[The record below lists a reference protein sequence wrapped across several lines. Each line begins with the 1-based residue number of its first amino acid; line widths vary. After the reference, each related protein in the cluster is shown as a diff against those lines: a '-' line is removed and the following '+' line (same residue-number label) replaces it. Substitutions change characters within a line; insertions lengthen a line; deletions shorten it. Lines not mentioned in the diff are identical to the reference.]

1 MTSRISPRRLL
12 ASVVYR
18 RYSEFVDKL
27 NRTPLFV
34 SFIKQ
39 CESAPCFDT
48 REEMYEEI
56 APTGPIDYLEFGV
69 WEGESILYW
78 ARSNRHDES
87 RFFGF
92 DTFTGLPEN
101 WGHRPAGM
109 FNVEGKLPQTNDSR
123 VSFVSGL
130 FQETVPKFLADFEAK
145 NRLVIHC
152 DADLYSSTLYVLARL
167 HSIMRPGTIL
177 IFDEFGDVQHEFRAF
192 NDYVGSHKRSFRVLA
207 GSSRFFALAVEIRD

>member
-1 MTSRISPRRLL
+1 MTSRISPKRLL
-12 ASVVYR
+12 ASAVYP

-34 SFIKQ
+34 NFIKQ
-39 CESAPCFDT
+39 CEGVPCFDT
-48 REEMYEEI
+48 REAMYQEV
-56 APTGPIDYLEFGV
+56 APPGPIDYLEFGV

-78 ARSNRHDES
+78 AWSNRHDES

-101 WGHRPAGM
+101 WGHRPAGT

-130 FQETVPKFLADFEAK
+130 FQETIPKFLADFEAK

>member
-39 CESAPCFDT
+39 CGSAPCFNT
-48 REEMYEEI
+48 GEKMYEEF
-56 APTGPIDYLEFGV
+56 APLGPFVYLDFGV
-69 WEGESILYW
+69 WEGEIFFFW

-101 WGHRPAGM
+101 WGHRPAGT
-109 FNVEGKLPQTNDSR
+109 FN
-123 VSFVSGL
+123 
-130 FQETVPKFLADFEAK
+130 
-145 NRLVIHC
+145 
-152 DADLYSSTLYVLARL
+152 
-167 HSIMRPGTIL
+167 
-177 IFDEFGDVQHEFRAF
+177 
-192 NDYVGSHKRSFRVLA
+192 
-207 GSSRFFALAVEIRD
+207 

>member
-1 MTSRISPRRLL
+1 MVSVQGPRFLMTSRISPRRLL

-34 SFIKQ
+34 SLNKQ
-39 CESAPCFDT
+39 GESAPCFDT
-48 REEMYEEI
+48 REEMYEDI

-69 WEGESILYW
+69 GEGEIFHYW

-101 WGHRPAGM
+101 WGHRPAG
-109 FNVEGKLPQTNDSR
+109 
-123 VSFVSGL
+123 
-130 FQETVPKFLADFEAK
+130 
-145 NRLVIHC
+145 
-152 DADLYSSTLYVLARL
+152 
-167 HSIMRPGTIL
+167 
-177 IFDEFGDVQHEFRAF
+177 
-192 NDYVGSHKRSFRVLA
+192 
-207 GSSRFFALAVEIRD
+207 

>member
-1 MTSRISPRRLL
+1 MFARKEHVASSLFILASAAIAAKVRSTMASDQGPRFLMTTSRISPRRLL
-12 ASVVYR
+12 ASAVNP

-34 SFIKQ
+34 NFIKQ
-39 CESAPCFDT
+39 WESAPCFDT

-78 ARSNRHDES
+78 AWSNRHDES

-101 WGHRPAGM
+101 WGRSPAG
-109 FNVEGKLPQTNDSR
+109 PTSY
-123 VSFVSGL
+123 
-130 FQETVPKFLADFEAK
+130 P
-145 NRLVIHC
+145 
-152 DADLYSSTLYVLARL
+152 
-167 HSIMRPGTIL
+167 
-177 IFDEFGDVQHEFRAF
+177 
-192 NDYVGSHKRSFRVLA
+192 
-207 GSSRFFALAVEIRD
+207 